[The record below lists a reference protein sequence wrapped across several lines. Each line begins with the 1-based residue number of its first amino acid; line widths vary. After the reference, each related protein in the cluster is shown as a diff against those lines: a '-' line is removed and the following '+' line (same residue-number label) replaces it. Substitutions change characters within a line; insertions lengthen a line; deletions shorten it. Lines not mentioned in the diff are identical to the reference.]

1 MALSPPARGPRGPA
15 ARRCGARRPP
25 WSGWGRT
32 PRRPRGTGSPG
43 RRPADRSSARRRSSS
58 RPGPSRACA
67 GPVPCRPASPARD
80 GGQTPA
86 ARTAAPASR
95 GPAPDRRPGVP
106 RRLGVLGHAV
116 RQSTVAPRR
125 ESGMAASDHETV
137 FTLEATPIK
146 FGPGA
151 AADAGWELKRL
162 GVRRALL
169 VTDPGV
175 AATGHADR
183 VREAI
188 EREGIEVVVYDR
200 ARVEPTIDSLQ
211 HAADA
216 ALEADVDG
224 FVSVGGGSAMDTAK
238 VADLIVSHP
247 APVMDYVNPPI
258 GEGRKPPGPLK
269 PHLAI
274 PTTSGTGSEAT
285 TVAVLDIPDKKV
297 KTGISHRYLRP
308 HQAIVDPDRA
318 ETMPADVC
326 ASAGLDVV
334 CHAAES
340 FISRP
345 YDRRDKPETPDDR
358 PPYQGANPVADVWS
372 QKALEYG
379 GRFLRRA
386 VDGDVEAR
394 GAMMLAASMAGVG
407 FGSAGVHIP
416 HACAYPIAGL
426 KHEPLIRHG
435 VSVIVTAPA
444 AFRFTY
450 EADPERHQRVAELL
464 TGEPAEGPD
473 ALPEA
478 LRALMRD
485 VGAPSGIRE
494 LGYGEDDIDALVE
507 GALQQQRLL
516 AVAPREVGGND
527 LAAILRESL

>member
-1 MALSPPARGPRGPA
+1 MAR
-15 ARRCGARRPP
+15 
-25 WSGWGRT
+25 
-32 PRRPRGTGSPG
+32 
-43 RRPADRSSARRRSSS
+43 
-58 RPGPSRACA
+58 
-67 GPVPCRPASPARD
+67 
-80 GGQTPA
+80 
-86 ARTAAPASR
+86 
-95 GPAPDRRPGVP
+95 
-106 RRLGVLGHAV
+106 
-116 RQSTVAPRR
+116 
-125 ESGMAASDHETV
+125 ETV

-151 AADAGWELKRL
+151 AEDAGWELKRL
-162 GVRRALL
+162 GVSRVLL

-175 AATGHADR
+175 AEHADR
-183 VREAI
+183 VQRI
-188 EREGIEVVVYDR
+188 VERAGIDVVRFDAVH
-200 ARVEPTIDSLQ
+200 VEPTLDSFQ
-211 HAADA
+211 AAADF
-216 ALEADVDG
+216 ALDADVDG
-224 FVSVGGGSAMDTAK
+224 FVSVGGGSSIDTAK

-258 GEGRKPPGPLK
+258 GEGRNPPAPLK
-269 PHLAI
+269 PHLAM

-285 TVAVLDIPDKKV
+285 TVAVLDIPDQKV

-308 HQAIVDPDRA
+308 SQAIVDPELAR
-318 ETMPADVC
+318 TMPEDVC
-326 ASAGLDVV
+326 ASSGLDVV

-345 YDRRDKPETPDDR
+345 YDRRDKPETPDRR

-379 GRFLRRA
+379 GRHLRDA
-386 VDGDVEAR
+386 VAGDQDAR

-426 KHEPLIRHG
+426 KHDRLIRHG

-450 EADPERHQRVAELL
+450 EADPERHHRAAELL
-464 TGEPAEGPD
+464 TGEAAEGPD

-485 VGAPSGIRE
+485 VGAPSGVRE
-494 LGYGEDDIDALVE
+494 LGYDEDDVEALVK

-516 AVAPREVGGND
+516 AVAPREVGADD
-527 LAAILRESL
+527 LAQILRDSL